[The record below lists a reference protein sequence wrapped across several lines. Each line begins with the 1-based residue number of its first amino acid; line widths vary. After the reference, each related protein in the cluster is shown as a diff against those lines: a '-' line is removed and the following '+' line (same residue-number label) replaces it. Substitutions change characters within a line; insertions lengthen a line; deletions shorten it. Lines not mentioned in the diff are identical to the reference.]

1 MHLLF
6 GVVGDPVEH
15 SLSPVI
21 HEEFFRLTGLEGEY
35 KKFYI
40 QKGMLKEGIYNLL
53 QAGVTGFNITIPHKT
68 DIIPLLDN
76 IDDTAQK
83 IGAVNTV
90 KVENGKLIGYN
101 TDAEGYILSLQKVD
115 PDFTKKSFVLI
126 GAGGAAKAIY
136 YALIKNGVKKLDIC
150 NRTLKKAEDIIKEA
164 NQSVTTSKPLSF
176 TELEENINAYDVF
189 IQTTSVGMKPNID
202 DTPLYL
208 KHFNGDGKI
217 VSDIIYTPSE
227 TKFLHLAKEKGAT
240 TFNGLDMLL
249 YQAALAFR
257 IWTGEMPTIDTAKE
271 LVMKQLEGD
280 R

>member
-1 MHLLF
+1 M
-6 GVVGDPVEH
+6 
-15 SLSPVI
+15 
-21 HEEFFRLTGLEGEY
+21 
-35 KKFYI
+35 
-40 QKGMLKEGIYNLL
+40 
-53 QAGVTGFNITIPHKT
+53 
-68 DIIPLLDN
+68 
-76 IDDTAQK
+76 
-83 IGAVNTV
+83 
-90 KVENGKLIGYN
+90 
-101 TDAEGYILSLQKVD
+101 
-115 PDFTKKSFVLI
+115 
-126 GAGGAAKAIY
+126 
-136 YALIKNGVKKLDIC
+136 
-150 NRTLKKAEDIIKEA
+150 KKAEDIIKEA